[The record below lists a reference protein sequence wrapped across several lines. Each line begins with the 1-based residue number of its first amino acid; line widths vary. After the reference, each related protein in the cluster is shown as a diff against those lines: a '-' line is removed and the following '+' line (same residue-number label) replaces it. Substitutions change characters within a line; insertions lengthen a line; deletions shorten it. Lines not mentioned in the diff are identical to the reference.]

1 MDLIHRDIKIRVKN
15 CQEKIKEQQEEL
27 KFLRDKCTHP
37 NFEEVNYEFGPGRII
52 PQTKICS
59 ICGEVIRK

>member
-1 MDLIHRDIKIRVKN
+1 MDLIHRDIQKDVKE
-15 CQEKIKEQQEEL
+15 CYDKIKEYEYRL
-27 KFLRDKCTHP
+27 SILRKKCTHP